1 MIWCPVEGLAP
12 VALEP
17 HQRRT
22 APGGLYRQA
31 GRIESG
37 TGGGGV
43 ARNRQL
49 NTSWDVVLV
58 PDGTPEEAE
67 AAARR
72 PRRMV
77 ARWILRNAR
86 NETGNHGENRE

>member
-1 MIWCPVEGLAP
+1 
-12 VALEP
+12 
-17 HQRRT
+17 
-22 APGGLYRQA
+22 
-31 GRIESG
+31 
-37 TGGGGV
+37 V

-72 PRRMV
+72 ARRMV